1 MLATVKLFFLK
12 CNLSPPP
19 SKLVEDKLVL
29 ILLIYYYTSMSH
41 FNLLLSSLWFSARL
55 ACLQRWKKSAQE
67 RQTVRLLCLSV
78 SFFNLQ
84 SSGFLFLLFLSLCRP
99 PPILEQFTVQHM
111 NLGISPSWDY
121 ILQLWE
127 DAAAQKRFMWVF
139 YFLSSTN
146 KQ

>member
-41 FNLLLSSLWFSARL
+41 FNLLLSSLWFSTRL
-55 ACLQRWKKSAQE
+55 ACLQWWKKKCTGMADWA
-67 RQTVRLLCLSV
+67 CSV
-78 SFFNLQ
+78 
-84 SSGFLFLLFLSLCRP
+84 FLSLLLFFFNFLSGLFIP
-99 PPILEQFTVQHM
+99 PVYWNSSQFS
-111 NLGISPSWDY
+111 IW
-121 ILQLWE
+121 IWE
-127 DAAAQKRFMWVF
+127 LVPAETIYNSCEEMLLFQSALCVLFCFYFLF

-146 KQ
+146 RQ